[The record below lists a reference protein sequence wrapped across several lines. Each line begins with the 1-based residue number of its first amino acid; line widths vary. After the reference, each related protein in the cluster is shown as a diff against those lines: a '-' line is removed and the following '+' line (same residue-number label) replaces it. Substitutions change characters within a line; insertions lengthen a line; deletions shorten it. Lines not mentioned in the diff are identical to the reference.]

1 MDDMV
6 QTSASS
12 DEKTMAMFCHL
23 SGLVGYI
30 IPFGNII
37 APLII
42 WQMKKESS
50 AYIDYHGKEALNFQ
64 IALTIYIVV
73 AVLLMM
79 VLIGF
84 VLAPV
89 IGIGG
94 LVLMIMA
101 SIKAKDGE
109 NYRYPFIFRLI

>member
-1 MDDMV
+1 MMES
-6 QTSASS
+6 TASS

-42 WQMKKESS
+42 WQLKKEGS

-64 IALTIYIVV
+64 IALTIYLVV
-73 AVLLMM
+73 AALSML
-79 VLIGF
+79 VLIGI
-84 VLAPV
+84 VLVPL
-89 IGIGG
+89 IGIAG

-101 SIKAKDGE
+101 GIKAKDGE
-109 NYRYPFIFRLI
+109 NYRYPFIFRLV

>member
-1 MDDMV
+1 MMEG
-6 QTSASS
+6 TASS

-42 WQMKKESS
+42 WQLKKEGS

-64 IALTIYIVV
+64 IALTIYLVV
-73 AVLLMM
+73 AALSML
-79 VLIGF
+79 VLIGI
-84 VLAPV
+84 VLVPL
-89 IGIGG
+89 IGIAG

-101 SIKAKDGE
+101 GIKAKDGE
-109 NYRYPFIFRLI
+109 NYRYPFIFRLV

>member
-1 MDDMV
+1 ME
-6 QTSASS
+6 TSASS

-37 APLII
+37 APLIL
-42 WQMKKESS
+42 WQLKKENSP
-50 AYIDYHGKEALNFQ
+50 YLDYHGKEALNFQ
-64 IALTIYIVV
+64 IAFTIYMFAALLTI
-73 AVLLMM
+73 M
-79 VLIGF
+79 VLVGF
-84 VLAPV
+84 VLVPV

-109 NYRYPFIFRLI
+109 NYRYPFIFRVL

>member
-1 MDDMV
+1 ME
-6 QTSASS
+6 TSASS

-37 APLII
+37 APLVI
-42 WQMKKESS
+42 WQIKKEGS

-64 IALTIYIVV
+64 IALTIYMVIAALSIIVLV
-73 AVLLMM
+73 G
-79 VLIGF
+79 I
-84 VLAPV
+84 VLAPL
-89 IGIGG
+89 IGIAG

-109 NYRYPFIFRLI
+109 YYRYPFIFRLL